1 MPITQS
7 RELKRNKERWK
18 EQGIPNI
25 HEVLNIQETRNI
37 HESLNIFKASEAL
50 NIHNKLNIHE
60 AYEALDIQPPI
71 GNTHSG
77 PMCPRNANN
86 HGCSPG

>member
-7 RELKRNKERWK
+7 RELKGNKGRWK

-25 HEVLNIQETRNI
+25 HEVLNI
-37 HESLNIFKASEAL
+37 FKAPEAL

-60 AYEALDIQPPI
+60 AYEALDIQPPT

>member
-1 MPITQS
+1 MN
-7 RELKRNKERWK
+7 RDKKRWK
-18 EQGIPNI
+18 KQEIPNI
-25 HEVLNIQETRNI
+25 HEALNIQETQNI
-37 HESLNIFKASEAL
+37 HEALNIFKAPEAL

-60 AYEALDIQPPI
+60 AYEALNIQPPI

-86 HGCSPG
+86 RSCSPG